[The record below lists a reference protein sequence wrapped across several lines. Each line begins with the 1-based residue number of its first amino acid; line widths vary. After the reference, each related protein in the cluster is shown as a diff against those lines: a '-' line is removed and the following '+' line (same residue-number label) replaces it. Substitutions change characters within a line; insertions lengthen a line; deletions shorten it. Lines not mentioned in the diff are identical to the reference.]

1 VLGCNGACRTRQNLT
16 PPPAPSPARPPELAA
31 SRIVGVWRLTV
42 NGTGGSLA
50 AFWPGGL
57 VETTDP
63 AMGVWRPRISGP
75 GDVEGT
81 WDIPLVDLSVTYVIA
96 VDRDSFTGTGVAFD
110 TRPGAKLNP
119 ITLAGTRV
127 TIDPAV
133 LAQVTPPRTS

>member
-1 VLGCNGACRTRQNLT
+1 
-16 PPPAPSPARPPELAA
+16 
-31 SRIVGVWRLTV
+31 VWRLTV
-42 NGTGGSLA
+42 NGTGGALA

-63 AMGVWRPRISGP
+63 AMGMWRARTSGP
-75 GDVEGT
+75 GDIEGT

-96 VDRDSFTGTGVAFD
+96 VEGDQFVGSGVAFD